1 MTQQNFMRNL
11 RMTMPQYITNVTSFN
26 DSVRILKNKGILVES
41 DIREKNL
48 DVDQE
53 ELKKGIAVE
62 KEHTSDPVKAE
73 EIALDHLAE
82 DPEYY
87 TKLDKAGLEESHE
100 ANEQWLDAFKSYIG
114 DIDIKLSP
122 TELLD
127 KYDGMSP
134 KDAAR
139 KYFKEFHSA
148 PHSGEPGLTGHMEKI
163 AKSLQ
168 RGLKEAKDEK
178 GRWTNANGKSM
189 YDQFK
194 EIDNLNGQEVLIG
207 IDYEIEKNHQL
218 TKVEAAKIVI
228 KNLKKNP
235 IYYTSA
241 LMSGKE
247 GYEPEYLGGKSANAE
262 ARQMQPVKDDN
273 LVDKK
278 MGMQPVKNIEKAKKD
293 ADAKKE
299 TNKIVKGVEELTF
312 IAKTVRGVQKADPTG
327 EKMKTIRESV
337 DKALAKERLKEM
349 IREEMKEIFDGRAN
363 MSYGM
368 LGTKYDETG
377 ENK

>member
-1 MTQQNFMRNL
+1 MIKSIKQQYIDLREGRMTQQNFMRNL
-11 RMTMPQYITNVTSFN
+11 RMTMPQYITNITSFN

-62 KEHTSDPVKAE
+62 KEHTNDPVKAE

-87 TKLDKAGLEESHE
+87 TKLDKAGLEESHD
-100 ANEQWLDAFKSYIG
+100 ANEQWLDTFKSYIG

-134 KDAAR
+134 KDAAG

-178 GRWTNANGKSM
+178 GKWTNADGKSM
-189 YDQFK
+189 YGQFK

-207 IDYEIEKNHQL
+207 IDCEMQKNHEL
-218 TKVEAAKIVI
+218 TKLAAAKIVL

-235 IYYTSA
+235 IYYTMEYLA
-241 LMSGKE
+241 GKE
-247 GYEPEYLGGKSANAE
+247 GAEPEYMGGKSANAE
-262 ARQMQPVKDDN
+262 ARHMHPVDGEAS

-278 MGMQPVKNIEKAKKD
+278 MGMQPVKGVEKAKKD

-299 TNKIVKGVEELTF
+299 TNKIEKGVDLMT
-312 IAKTVRGVQKADPTG
+312 
-327 EKMKTIRESV
+327 
-337 DKALAKERLKEM
+337 LA
-349 IREEMKEIFDGRAN
+349 AQ
-363 MSYGM
+363 
-368 LGTKYDETG
+368 
-377 ENK
+377 